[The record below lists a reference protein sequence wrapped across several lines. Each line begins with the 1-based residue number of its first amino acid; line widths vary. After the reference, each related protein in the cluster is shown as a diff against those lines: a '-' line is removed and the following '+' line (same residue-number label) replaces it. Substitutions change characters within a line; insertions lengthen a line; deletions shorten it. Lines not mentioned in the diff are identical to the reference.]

1 MHPIF
6 QSFKRTYWAS
16 MRFSRAWISRYTWA
30 YRVTPARF
38 DMMLVISGGKN
49 GCIEQNELRE
59 VLDVC
64 PSVVTVMLDS
74 LEDLGYV
81 VRTPLPGFRHANLV
95 TITALGASIL
105 AKITKAM
112 LLDGYTE
119 CAVRVVLARSPAED
133 EHTERVIARTRRI
146 VAHFRRRVRDSS
158 TLVYPAYLATGER
171 DPAHPYRHA
180 HHVYAPKTAPK
191 PGSSSAPP

>member
-16 MRFSRAWISRYTWA
+16 MRFSRAWIGRYTWE

-38 DMMLVISGGKN
+38 DMMLVIAGGKD
-49 GCIEQNELRE
+49 GRIEQTALRE

-74 LEDLGYV
+74 LEELGYV
-81 VRTPLPGFRHANLV
+81 VRIPLPGFRHANLV
-95 TITALGASIL
+95 ILTELGRAIL
-105 AKITKAM
+105 GKIIKAM

-119 CAVRVVLARSPAED
+119 CAVRVVLARSPVD
-133 EHTERVIARTRRI
+133 EQHSERVLARTRRI

-171 DPAHPYRHA
+171 DPAYPYHHA
-180 HHVYAPKTAPK
+180 QHVYATRTAPRS
-191 PGSSSAPP
+191 SSSAPPA